1 MKNSETLQE
10 QIDNL
15 QDLAKDK
22 QYEIDNFEID
32 ESTKEEEYDDMLN
45 DCYEGIFGL
54 MPSRILEECD
64 PIQYNEGL
72 SNYVDSLDVSDEEE
86 YIELQSELDEIEN
99 EIAELQ
105 DELDG
110 LQEEE

>member
-15 QDLAKDK
+15 QDLARDK
-22 QYEIDNFEID
+22 QYEINNFEID
-32 ESTKEEEYDDMLN
+32 ESTKEEQHDDMLN

-54 MPSRILEECD
+54 TPSRILKECD
-64 PIQYNEGL
+64 PIMYNEEL